1 MIDDKLIIKS
11 VKESVKKILETIEPP
26 ADSANSERAKQDFI
40 SKKIDSAG
48 VRKKGKTEEGEVEE
62 KDEDEE
68 TGKQDPDLR
77 DKFDKKDD
85 KSLKDDEKFSYEVP
99 DSLPQKPQFKHVL
112 KQLNFLRSGAS
123 TNDSDV
129 KNNLLKYYDALGD
142 QEKKDLLA
150 MMSGFATIMNKA
162 GDVEDAPSPSDYSKE
177 KSPEKLAPIKK
188 KDSALDSGSVQ
199 VAKQAPIVVGEVAN
213 KTSEYTILIEN
224 NSESYRC
231 MNGDYVNFGS
241 DRCLD
246 DIVRR
251 IEDAS
256 DTRDSC
262 KRGTEKRSH
271 YNGMLKYLR
280 VQLRSAQKI
289 NGGS

>member
-1 MIDDKLIIKS
+1 M
-11 VKESVKKILETIEPP
+11 
-26 ADSANSERAKQDFI
+26 
-40 SKKIDSAG
+40 
-48 VRKKGKTEEGEVEE
+48 
-62 KDEDEE
+62 
-68 TGKQDPDLR
+68 
-77 DKFDKKDD
+77 
-85 KSLKDDEKFSYEVP
+85 
-99 DSLPQKPQFKHVL
+99 
-112 KQLNFLRSGAS
+112 
-123 TNDSDV
+123 
-129 KNNLLKYYDALGD
+129 
-142 QEKKDLLA
+142 
-150 MMSGFATIMNKA
+150 
-162 GDVEDAPSPSDYSKE
+162 
-177 KSPEKLAPIKK
+177 
-188 KDSALDSGSVQ
+188 
-199 VAKQAPIVVGEVAN
+199 
-213 KTSEYTILIEN
+213 IEN